1 MRGAILIL
9 SIVLPWP
16 SALAAPWIQEEG
28 GLYTRIALAAEEVEG
43 LSAWRGDVYGE
54 YGVSDKW
61 TLTAKLEGVAF
72 EDSAS
77 DFNRQGWR
85 ATGRRQLFQYKG
97 WLGSVEIGALQGEAI
112 GGANGCETLGAEAR
126 AGVAWSGAWQKTET
140 FTFAEVA
147 GRFHDGCR
155 RERFEYGLGQ
165 RLTRNVWSVSQVW
178 IERGNRNA
186 RSDKLQT
193 EFLWKA
199 KSFEASIGYR
209 QEMGGQFEEESIFV
223 SFAKKY

>member
-9 SIVLPWP
+9 ILVLPWP

-28 GLYTRIALAAEEVEG
+28 GLYARVALASEEVEG
-43 LSAWRGDVYGE
+43 LSAWRGDAYGE
-54 YGVSDKW
+54 YGLTDAW
-61 TLTAKLEGVAF
+61 TVTAKLEGVAF
-72 EDSAS
+72 EQAAS

-85 ATGRRQLFQYKG
+85 ATARRQVFQSGG
-97 WLGSVEIGALQGEAI
+97 WLGAVEIGALQGEAI
-112 GGANGCETLGAEAR
+112 GGANGCETLGAETR
-126 AGVAWSGAWQKTET
+126 AGVAWSGTWQKTET

-165 RLTRNVWSVSQVW
+165 KLTRNIWSVSQVW
-178 IERGNRNA
+178 IERGNLNA

-199 KSFEASIGYR
+199 AAFEASIGYR